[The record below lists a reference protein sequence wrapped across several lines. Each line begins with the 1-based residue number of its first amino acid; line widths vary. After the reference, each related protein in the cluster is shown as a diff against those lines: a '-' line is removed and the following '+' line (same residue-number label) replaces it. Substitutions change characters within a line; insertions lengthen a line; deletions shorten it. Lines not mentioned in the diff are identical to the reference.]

1 MYTNHPYGDLTFL
14 IRSKRAND
22 EDSSFEEFPVQR
34 FVLAARSSY
43 FRQQLLGRW
52 RGEPIVT
59 LSSKLVDASAFKA
72 VLGYLY
78 TGQLPDTKKE
88 ILENIAFVCKHLE
101 LTDLL
106 SRCEKLL
113 STGEK
118 TDKNAN
124 RAQDAKEMAKIR
136 SDYEQ
141 FLRTLLRNA
150 MHIKK
155 DGHGSATATRP
166 WQQEDQSEQ
175 ISVAATFAD
184 IGIVVDNIMFPCHK
198 ACLCRSEY
206 FNIML
211 QGNFSESDLDSSTIR
226 IGDEQVQL
234 PLVDLH
240 DVTPETF
247 SYVLEFLYTDRCT
260 MPAEEAY
267 DVLLAADMLFLDR
280 LKSIASI
287 AITNQEKPV
296 IDIYDLIR
304 TAIELNV
311 DRLEQWCTRYFAE
324 HLDDFINEPEFL
336 ELIRESA
343 QSIAGRQETGRLSLC
358 VQCTVK
364 HNNVTMK

>member
-1 MYTNHPYGDLTFL
+1 M
-14 IRSKRAND
+14 
-22 EDSSFEEFPVQR
+22 
-34 FVLAARSSY
+34 
-43 FRQQLLGRW
+43 
-52 RGEPIVT
+52 
-59 LSSKLVDASAFKA
+59 DASAFKA

-78 TGQLPDTKKE
+78 TGQLLDTKKD
-88 ILENIAFVCKHLE
+88 ILENIVFVCKHLE
-101 LTDLL
+101 LPELQA
-106 SRCEKLL
+106 RCEHIL
-113 STGEK
+113 STGGNA
-118 TDKNAN
+118 DKNAN

-136 SDYEQ
+136 SDYER
-141 FLRTLLRNA
+141 FLGTLLQNA
-150 MHIKK
+150 MHIKR

-166 WQQEDQSEQ
+166 WQQERQEQ
-175 ISVAATFAD
+175 VSMAATFAD
-184 IGIVVDNIMFPCHK
+184 IGIVVDNIMFPCHR

-206 FNIML
+206 FKIML
-211 QGNFSESDLDSSTIR
+211 QGNFSESDLDSSTVR

-240 DVTPETF
+240 DVAPETF

-260 MPAEEAY
+260 IPAKEAY
-267 DVLLAADMLFLDR
+267 DVLLVADMLFLDR

-296 IDIYDLIR
+296 MDIYDLIR

-343 QSIAGRQETGRLSLC
+343 QSITGRQETGKI
-358 VQCTVK
+358 QPF
-364 HNNVTMK
+364 H